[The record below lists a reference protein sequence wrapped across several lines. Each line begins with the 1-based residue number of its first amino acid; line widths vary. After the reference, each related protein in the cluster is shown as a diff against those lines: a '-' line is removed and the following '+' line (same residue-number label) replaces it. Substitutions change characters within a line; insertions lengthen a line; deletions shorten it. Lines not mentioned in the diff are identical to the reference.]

1 MLAYASSRDE
11 ENNPRTSEAAEQAP
25 QHLEQGGE
33 QKEGNREGS
42 REMAGMGAIYAPR
55 NSAIEGRYE
64 ETQQKLQ
71 KELDE
76 LLLEEKR
83 LQEQEDMDMEA
94 PEAKK
99 DPVISLEEMVAEP
112 GGAVDTPEMKNK
124 GKLNEALVQMQKKM
138 ESEYQQRLEQ
148 DRLRMHRPS
157 RRCRQK
163 QEMWRASIC
172 RRWMRECM
180 QIPTSGG

>member
-11 ENNPRTSEAAEQAP
+11 ENNLRTSEAAEEAP

-64 ETQQKLQ
+64 ETQEKLQ

-76 LLLEEKR
+76 LLLE
-83 LQEQEDMDMEA
+83 
-94 PEAKK
+94 KK
-99 DPVISLEEMVAEP
+99 DS
-112 GGAVDTPEMKNK
+112 KNK
-124 GKLNEALVQMQKKM
+124 RIWIWKPQKKKRI
-138 ESEYQQRLEQ
+138 Q
-148 DRLRMHRPS
+148 
-157 RRCRQK
+157 
-163 QEMWRASIC
+163 
-172 RRWMRECM
+172 
-180 QIPTSGG
+180 